1 MIPEISKSASNN
13 PPLLHRKVLLVDE
26 DLRDLH
32 YYAAILQGHGHEF
45 RIIPSYAEGWLAL
58 EKEHFDFVIINQ
70 GSREFEGRA
79 LLQRAIEIERHLPVL
94 VLTDCLDM
102 GCYLEAMQLGAAD
115 YLEKP
120 VLAAELMRL
129 IETHVR
135 PYRIA
140 ARATGAAELP
150 RKGRIPLRRLRRG
163 EP

>member
-26 DLRDLH
+26 SLRDLQ
-32 YYAAILQGHGHEF
+32 YYSAILQGQGHEV
-45 RIIPSYAEGWLAL
+45 RIVPSYAEGWLAL
-58 EKEHFDFVIINQ
+58 EKEDFDFVIINQ

-140 ARATGAAELP
+140 ARAAGAA
-150 RKGRIPLRRLRRG
+150 
-163 EP
+163 